1 MSLFFKKIIRGK
13 KLVPHDLNTLMG
25 FKKGRRT
32 VYDDFGMMELANTGV
47 TKTSALNLAKQ
58 LNLSIAQ
65 ISKLLPITE
74 RTFYRYTK
82 NHKLD
87 KYVTEQVLQIAQVAA
102 RGFQVF
108 EDRELFLE
116 WFNSP
121 CIALGNEKPINFL
134 NSRFGCNL
142 VLQELGRIEHGVN
155 V

>member
-1 MSLFFKKIIRGK
+1 MIQQNLSS
-13 KLVPHDLNTLMG
+13 LMG
-25 FKKGRRT
+25 LKKTGAT
-32 VYDDFGMMELANTGV
+32 DYDDFGLMELANTGV

-65 ISKLLPITE
+65 ISKYLPITE
-74 RTFYRYTK
+74 RTFHRYAK

-121 CIALGNEKPINFL
+121 SMALGNEKPISFL
-134 NSRFGCNL
+134 GSRFGCNL
-142 VLQELGRIEHGVN
+142 VLQELGKIEHGVN
-155 V
+155 A